1 MLPAKRLFTTH
12 DTDDRLIVAI
22 IRRDL
27 ITARYILESHRYR
40 STINKTLYFDSCR
53 ADLTQPITLLGTI
66 VRRLFLSLFISSLFS
81 SCCLSFWFV

>member
-1 MLPAKRLFTTH
+1 MLPAQRLFTPY

-27 ITARYILESHRYR
+27 ITARCILESNRYR

-53 ADLTQPITLLGTI
+53 ADLTQPITLLGIISTI
-66 VRRLFLSLFISSLFS
+66 VVLSLFLHIF
-81 SCCLSFWFV
+81 FIF

>member
-1 MLPAKRLFTTH
+1 MLPTQRFFTPY

-40 STINKTLYFDSCR
+40 STINKTLHFGSCR
-53 ADLTQPITLLGTI
+53 ADLSQPITLLGMVKTI
-66 VRRLFLSLFISSLFS
+66 SFQHISTF
-81 SCCLSFWFV
+81 F